1 MTEQEWLECDNPLPM
16 LEFLRAKV
24 AERRLVQF
32 SYACCQRV
40 AHLLQ
45 EKSAQQALAAVKRC
59 AEGTI
64 KPGTARRFLRRAST
78 SRKARV
84 KPHGPEWF
92 ANLSV
97 ESIVA
102 AGQSVRPDQ
111 CCHFVATTIA
121 VAAGHLYGSELWMRT
136 RNTESSLHCD
146 LLRDI
151 VGPLPFRQV
160 GLNPTWLTPTVIS
173 LAKGIYDDRAFDR
186 LPILAD
192 ALEDAGCTNA
202 DILNHCRQPGEHVRG
217 CWCVDLL
224 LGKN

>member
-1 MTEQEWLECDNPLPM
+1 MTEQEWMECGNPLPM

-24 AERRLVQF
+24 ADRRLVQF

-45 EKSAQQALAAVKRC
+45 EKSAQHALAAVERC

-64 KPGTARRFLRRAST
+64 KPGTVRRLLRCVST

-84 KPHGPEWF
+84 KPYSPEWF

-102 AGQSVRPDQ
+102 ADQVVRPDQ

-121 VAAGHLYGSELWMRT
+121 VAAGHVYGSEPWMRT
-136 RNTESSLHCD
+136 RDTESRRLCG

-151 VGPLPFRQV
+151 AGPLPFRQV
-160 GLNPTWLTPTVIS
+160 RPNPAWLNLTVTS
-173 LAKGIYDDRAFDR
+173 LAQAIYADRAFDR

-217 CWCVDLL
+217 CWAVDLV
-224 LGKN
+224 LGRS